1 MNVKLTDYNLTG
13 SKLTD
18 LLISE
23 KSYRQTNL
31 PTAYYKSISDRLID
45 IARQNKLTDSIIRG

>member
-1 MNVKLTDYNLTG
+1 MNVKLTDYNLTD

-31 PTAYYKSISDRLID
+31 TTSYYKSISDRLID